1 MGIKILLAD
10 DEKDIVEFL
19 QYNLEQEGFEVIAA
33 YDGAEA
39 IQKIAKKPEL
49 IILDVMMP
57 KLNGFEVCK
66 KIRETEGFEN
76 VPVIFLTAKS
86 SEMDEIRGLELGA
99 DDFIKKPI
107 SPKKLIAR
115 VKANLRKREFA
126 NSSNG
131 SPASIK
137 IGPLEIDRD
146 KYMVYI
152 DGEQVVFPRK
162 EFEILSYLANHPGK
176 VFPRDTILK
185 DVWGADIF
193 VVERTVD
200 VHIRKIREKLD
211 KHENLIETVKGVGY
225 RFKIME

>member
-1 MGIKILLAD
+1 MGTKILLVD

-19 QYNLEQEGFEVIAA
+19 QYNLEQEGFEVISA

-39 IQKIAKKPEL
+39 IQKLPLNPEM

-66 KIRETEGFEN
+66 VIRETDGFEN
-76 VPVIFLTAKS
+76 TPVIFLTAKT
-86 SEMDEIRGLELGA
+86 SEMDEIKELELGA

-115 VKANLRKREFA
+115 VKSNLRKREFS
-126 NSSNG
+126 NSFNG
-131 SPASIK
+131 APTTIK
-137 IGPLEIDRD
+137 VGPIEIDRE
-146 KYMVYI
+146 KYVVYI
-152 DGEQVVFPRK
+152 DGEQVIFPRK

-185 DVWGADIF
+185 DVWGSDIF

-200 VHIRKIREKLD
+200 VHIRKIREKLN
-211 KHENLIETVKGVGY
+211 KYENLIETVKGVGY